1 MEKTTL
7 LDSKIGM
14 IGLPE
19 NDVYEEKTGII
30 YMKEI
35 PLIFPFALLIII
47 VALMLSTA
55 YGLAEST
62 VQTKG
67 ASVSQY
73 EWEEKAALWV
83 CPFH

>member
-1 MEKTTL
+1 MTL
-7 LDSKIGM
+7 SDLKIGM

-19 NDVYEEKTGII
+19 NDVYEEETNII

-47 VALMLSTA
+47 VALMFSAA
-55 YGLAEST
+55 YGLADST
-62 VQTKG
+62 VKKKG
-67 ASVSQY
+67 PSPSQY

>member
-1 MEKTTL
+1 M

-19 NDVYEEKTGII
+19 NDVYEEETNII

-47 VALMLSTA
+47 VALMFSTA
-55 YGLAEST
+55 YGLADST
-62 VQTKG
+62 VKTKG
-67 ASVSQY
+67 DSASQY

>member
-1 MEKTTL
+1 M
-7 LDSKIGM
+7 LDWKIGM
-14 IGLPE
+14 IGLPG
-19 NDVYEEKTGII
+19 NDVYEEKTSII

-47 VALMLSTA
+47 VALMFSTA
-55 YGLAEST
+55 YGLADST
-62 VQTKG
+62 VKAKG
-67 ASVSQY
+67 DSTSQY

>member
-1 MEKTTL
+1 M
-7 LDSKIGM
+7 LDWKIGM
-14 IGLPE
+14 IGLPG
-19 NDVYEEKTGII
+19 NDVYEEKTSII

-47 VALMLSTA
+47 VALMFSTA

-62 VQTKG
+62 VKTKG